1 MTEEEKEKAAKKA
14 EDERLK
20 PLIDAALEKNK
31 KVDGL
36 GNVSHRLPPKYV
48 AFTVRWKCFWI

>member
-1 MTEEEKEKAAKKA
+1 MTEAEKEKAAKKA

-31 KVDGL
+31 KVDG
-36 GNVSHRLPPKYV
+36 
-48 AFTVRWKCFWI
+48 